1 MATRALAGT
10 DVIAINVLLEPDHAL
25 ADTARAANQR
35 LRAGYPAGFAF
46 DASHVPHVTV
56 LQRYVRKDALE
67 KAIAAIADVVGRSG
81 VAGQTMTAT
90 GLYASAF
97 AGVGMANIAVSATP
111 ELARL
116 QEDLIVA
123 LAPFVVAE
131 GGPEAF
137 VPEAGG
143 GAVNDA
149 TVAYV
154 RDFVPKSSGANYKP
168 HVTVGVGEPAVVSKL
183 VNGPFAAAAVHGQVG
198 ERLPA
203 RQLRHGPAP
212 AVVIPRSAGLRSR
225 ETLRAERTATRRS
238 ARASPG

>member
-10 DVIAINVLLEPDHAL
+10 DAIAINVLLEPDHAL
-25 ADTARAANQR
+25 ARVAVAANER
-35 LRAGYPAGFAF
+35 LRAEYPPGFAF

-56 LQRYVRKDALE
+56 LQRYVRKDMLE
-67 KAIAAIADVVGRSG
+67 KAIAAVADVVGRSG
-81 VAGQTMTAT
+81 VAGQRMTAT

-154 RDFVPKSSGANYKP
+154 RDFVPMSSGANYKP

-183 VNGPFAAAAVHGQVG
+183 VNAPFAPLRFTVRSVSIYQLGNFGTARR
-198 ERLPA
+198 RLWSFPDP
-203 RQLRHGPAP
+203 QG
-212 AVVIPRSAGLRSR
+212 
-225 ETLRAERTATRRS
+225 
-238 ARASPG
+238 